1 MNDLQTIGN
10 LLQKKEAA
18 LKNFLGNQ
26 ENALRFMSSVMQC
39 VQANPKLG
47 ECTHESVQGA
57 FMECAALGLYPSN
70 HSGDCYVIPYKDH
83 GIMNAQ
89 FQLGYKGIKT
99 LAYRSGVLRCGSEV
113 VYKKDKF
120 KQILGTIQQLT
131 HEPAEGDRGEA
142 IGAYAWAEVTRGA
155 IVFKYM
161 SKAEI
166 WEIAKTSASYKS
178 DIKWKTK
185 KSLWLNTANDPQLWM
200 WQKTVFKQL
209 AKLMPTSDKLDRA
222 IYLDNVSERG
232 GYIKSESEV
241 VEVPFAETSE
251 EKIDKVQAKKEAL
264 REKKGQPIAKTA
276 QAKNDMEVVSEVL
289 GPDVEESFVPDEEYP
304 LDNVT
309 PPNHE

>member
-1 MNDLQTIGN
+1 MNDLQTIGT

-18 LKNFLGNQ
+18 LKNFLGNK

-39 VQANPKLG
+39 MQGTPKLH
-47 ECTHESVQGA
+47 ECTKESLLGA
-57 FMECAALGLYPSN
+57 FMECAALDLYPSN

-89 FQLGYKGIKT
+89 FQLGYKGTKT

-113 VYKKDKF
+113 VYKNDKF
-120 KQILGTIQQLT
+120 KQVLGTIQQLT
-131 HEPAEGDRGEA
+131 HEPADNERGEA
-142 IGAYAWAEVTRGA
+142 VGAYAWAEVTRGS

-161 SKAEI
+161 EKSEI
-166 WEIAKTSASYKS
+166 MEIAKTSASYKA
-178 DIKWKTK
+178 DIKYKTR
-185 KSLWLNTANDPQLWM
+185 KSLWLNTVNDPQLWM

-241 VEVPFAETSE
+241 VEVPFTETSE
-251 EKIDKVQAKKEAL
+251 QKIDRTLEKKEAM
-264 REKKGQPIAKTA
+264 REKKTTPAVK
-276 QAKNDMEVVSEVL
+276 VVSQVEGQNIEDSFL
-289 GPDVEESFVPDEEYP
+289 PDDYP
-304 LDNVT
+304 LDNQ
-309 PPNHE
+309 PNA